1 MIRTS
6 IAAALV
12 YALGLPFFD
21 GYRPAVLDEP
31 LHTFAAQINLA
42 AQYSFR
48 VVTSIDVARV
58 KQYVAGYAERAGT
71 ELRRANNRSSR

>member
-21 GYRPAVLDEP
+21 GYPPAVLDEP

-48 VVTSIDVARV
+48 VAPSIDVARV
-58 KQYVAGYAERAGT
+58 KQHVAAYAERAGT
-71 ELRRANNRSSR
+71 ELRRVNNRSSR